1 MIWVCNLYLQPMPA
15 LNLEEQVLRW
25 TSFFGNNTLIP
36 SRRLLPLRSLHITHP
51 LITARTSTLSTPHFP
66 AQNHSYRANQQLNT
80 RARKHSC
87 QTRQL
92 NTNKQYAEERHLRG
106 GTRHTY
112 RSRVQPAS
120 NTPKVLH
127 IIITLCARA
136 DDSVLIL
143 LARQVIKKALNTL
156 RVREALYRRVLDNTA

>member
-1 MIWVCNLYLQPMPA
+1 METTLSS
-15 LNLEEQVLRW
+15 
-25 TSFFGNNTLIP
+25 TSIA
-36 SRRLLPLRSLHITHP
+36 SLPLRSLHITHP

-66 AQNHSYRANQQLNT
+66 AQHHSYRANQQLNT

-136 DDSVLIL
+136 NDSVLIL